1 MRIDYSISNEHAEKF
16 ISLLVLGVLYSIEKA
31 ISIDEAEGFIFK
43 PSTSKTLNAASHS
56 KNLIDIIDSGCELED
71 ISSIIPENLSGNI
84 DKLINQTLDF
94 IRGAPDF
101 GGAVDK
107 EIILVK

>member
-1 MRIDYSISNEHAEKF
+1 
-16 ISLLVLGVLYSIEKA
+16 
-31 ISIDEAEGFIFK
+31 
-43 PSTSKTLNAASHS
+43 
-56 KNLIDIIDSGCELED
+56 
-71 ISSIIPENLSGNI
+71 
-84 DKLINQTLDF
+84 NQTLDF

>member
-43 PSTSKTLNAASHS
+43 PSTSKH
-56 KNLIDIIDSGCELED
+56 
-71 ISSIIPENLSGNI
+71 
-84 DKLINQTLDF
+84 
-94 IRGAPDF
+94 
-101 GGAVDK
+101 
-107 EIILVK
+107 

>member
-1 MRIDYSISNEHAEKF
+1 M
-16 ISLLVLGVLYSIEKA
+16 
-31 ISIDEAEGFIFK
+31 
-43 PSTSKTLNAASHS
+43 NAASHS

-107 EIILVK
+107 EIILVKKNISLIYVGDVLLRAFLLLVV

>member
-1 MRIDYSISNEHAEKF
+1 
-16 ISLLVLGVLYSIEKA
+16 
-31 ISIDEAEGFIFK
+31 
-43 PSTSKTLNAASHS
+43 
-56 KNLIDIIDSGCELED
+56 
-71 ISSIIPENLSGNI
+71 
-84 DKLINQTLDF
+84 DF

>member
-1 MRIDYSISNEHAEKF
+1 M
-16 ISLLVLGVLYSIEKA
+16 
-31 ISIDEAEGFIFK
+31 
-43 PSTSKTLNAASHS
+43 NAASHS

-107 EIILVK
+107 EIILV

>member
-1 MRIDYSISNEHAEKF
+1 M
-16 ISLLVLGVLYSIEKA
+16 
-31 ISIDEAEGFIFK
+31 DEAEGFIFK
-43 PSTSKTLNAASHS
+43 PSTSKTLNAASQS

>member
-1 MRIDYSISNEHAEKF
+1 
-16 ISLLVLGVLYSIEKA
+16 
-31 ISIDEAEGFIFK
+31 
-43 PSTSKTLNAASHS
+43 
-56 KNLIDIIDSGCELED
+56 
-71 ISSIIPENLSGNI
+71 
-84 DKLINQTLDF
+84 F

>member
-1 MRIDYSISNEHAEKF
+1 
-16 ISLLVLGVLYSIEKA
+16 
-31 ISIDEAEGFIFK
+31 
-43 PSTSKTLNAASHS
+43 
-56 KNLIDIIDSGCELED
+56 
-71 ISSIIPENLSGNI
+71 IPENLSGNI

-101 GGAVDK
+101 GGAVDR

>member
-1 MRIDYSISNEHAEKF
+1 MN
-16 ISLLVLGVLYSIEKA
+16 V
-31 ISIDEAEGFIFK
+31 
-43 PSTSKTLNAASHS
+43 ASHS

-94 IRGAPDF
+94 
-101 GGAVDK
+101 
-107 EIILVK
+107 

>member
-1 MRIDYSISNEHAEKF
+1 
-16 ISLLVLGVLYSIEKA
+16 
-31 ISIDEAEGFIFK
+31 
-43 PSTSKTLNAASHS
+43 
-56 KNLIDIIDSGCELED
+56 
-71 ISSIIPENLSGNI
+71 
-84 DKLINQTLDF
+84 LDF